1 MADGEAPRATTTGA
15 IRELTER
22 ISQLERGQE
31 RILTRLDG
39 MCAQMTTTCETV
51 GEQNKALADHERRI
65 LLREVAY
72 RERIEPAMEKLDAV
86 LLRLEGLSVQV
97 QRGALY
103 GSVGGG
109 GIVAGIGLAVGII
122 GKMAGWW

>member
-1 MADGEAPRATTTGA
+1 MADSDAPRATTTGA

-22 ISQLERGQE
+22 ISQLERGQD

-39 MCAQMTTTCETV
+39 MCTQMTTTCATV

-72 RERIEPAMEKLDAV
+72 RERIEPAMEKLDTV
-86 LLRLEGLSVQV
+86 LLRLENLTVQV

-103 GSVGGG
+103 GGLGGG
-109 GIVAGIGLAVGII
+109 GLVAGAGMAIGII